1 MRVRTTCMSVL
12 MILLKAGNRRLVTT
26 AIPLSFPVVGILIAV
41 MVQVR
46 FGVQAVIACFV
57 PFSFPPVRV
66 KLKLPPLNNAR
77 VTHCSSR
84 LH

>member
-1 MRVRTTCMSVL
+1 MSVL
-12 MILLKAGNRRLVTT
+12 VMILLKAGNRRLVTT

-41 MVQVR
+41 MVQVG

-66 KLKLPPLNNAR
+66 KLKLPPLNNAYACD
-77 VTHCSSR
+77 T
-84 LH
+84 LQPPLTTTQI